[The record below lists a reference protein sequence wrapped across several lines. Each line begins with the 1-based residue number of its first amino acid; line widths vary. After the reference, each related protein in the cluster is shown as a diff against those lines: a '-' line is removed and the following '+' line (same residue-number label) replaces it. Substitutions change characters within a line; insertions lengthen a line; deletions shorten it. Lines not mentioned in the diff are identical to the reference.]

1 MKQTRVVEFGT
12 GMFVLLGF
20 ASLFFLILKTT
31 DVQSDIRGETYE
43 ITARFENV
51 GDLKLRAP
59 VTMAGVTIGRVTAIS
74 FDSER
79 LEALV
84 TMRIAERFN
93 KIPSDTDASILT
105 AGLIGGQ
112 YIGLSP
118 GFSEDYLAD
127 NSEIQITHSALVLE
141 NLIGKF
147 LVKLGEGG

>member
-31 DVQSDIRGETYE
+31 DVQSDLRGETYE
-43 ITARFENV
+43 VVARFENV

-59 VTMAGVTIGRVTAIS
+59 VTMAGVTIGRVTGIS
-74 FDSER
+74 FDPELLNAR
-79 LEALV
+79 V
-84 TMRIAERFN
+84 TMRISANFN
-93 KIPSDTDASILT
+93 QIPDDTDASILT

-118 GFSEDYLAD
+118 GFSEDYLV
-127 NSEIQITHSALVLE
+127 NQSEIQITHSAIVLE

-147 LVKLGEGG
+147 LVKLGEN

>member
-20 ASLFFLILKTT
+20 ASLFFLIMKTT
-31 DVQSDIRGETYE
+31 DVQSDLRGETFE
-43 ITARFENV
+43 VLARFENV

-59 VTMAGVTIGRVTAIS
+59 VTMAGVTIGRVTGIA

-79 LEALV
+79 LDALV
-84 TMRIAERFN
+84 TMRISTNFDR
-93 KIPSDTDASILT
+93 IPDDTDASILT
-105 AGLIGGQ
+105 SGLIGGQ

-118 GFSEDYLAD
+118 GFSEGYLVD
-127 NSEIQITHSALVLE
+127 SSQIQITHSALVLE

-147 LVKLGEGG
+147 LVKLGGE

>member
-31 DVQSDIRGETYE
+31 DVQSDLRGETYE
-43 ITARFENV
+43 VVARFENV

-59 VTMAGVTIGRVTAIS
+59 VTMAGVTIGRVTGIA
-74 FDSER
+74 FDPELLNAR
-79 LEALV
+79 V
-84 TMRIAERFN
+84 TMRISANFN
-93 KIPSDTDASILT
+93 QIPDDTDASILT

-118 GFSEDYLAD
+118 GFSEDYLV
-127 NSEIQITHSALVLE
+127 NQSEIQITHSAIVLE

-147 LVKLGEGG
+147 LVKLGEN

>member
-31 DVQSDIRGETYE
+31 DVQSDLRGETYQVL
-43 ITARFENV
+43 ARFENV

-59 VTMAGVTIGRVTAIS
+59 VTMAGVTIGRVTGIT

-79 LEALV
+79 LDAQV
-84 TMRIAERFN
+84 TMRISANFDR
-93 KIPSDTDASILT
+93 IPDDTDASILT

-112 YIGLSP
+112 YIGLTP
-118 GFSEDYLAD
+118 GFSETYLAD
-127 NSEIQITHSALVLE
+127 NIEIQITQSALVLE

-147 LVKLGEGG
+147 LVKLGGE

>member
-31 DVQSDIRGETYE
+31 DVQSDLRGETYE
-43 ITARFENV
+43 VVARFENV

-59 VTMAGVTIGRVTAIS
+59 VTMAGVTIGRVTGIA
-74 FDSER
+74 FDPELLNAR
-79 LEALV
+79 V
-84 TMRIAERFN
+84 TMRISANFN
-93 KIPSDTDASILT
+93 QIPDDTDASILT

-118 GFSEDYLAD
+118 GFSEDYLAED
-127 NSEIQITHSALVLE
+127 SEIQITHSAIVLE

-147 LVKLGEGG
+147 LVKLGEN

>member
-31 DVQSDIRGETYE
+31 DVQSDLRGETYQVL
-43 ITARFENV
+43 ARFENV

-59 VTMAGVTIGRVTAIS
+59 VTMAGVTIGRVTGIT

-79 LEALV
+79 LDAQV
-84 TMRIAERFN
+84 TMRISANFDR
-93 KIPSDTDASILT
+93 IPDDTDASILT

-112 YIGLSP
+112 YIGLTP
-118 GFSEDYLAD
+118 GFSETYLAD
-127 NSEIQITHSALVLE
+127 NSELQITQSALVLE
-141 NLIGKF
+141 NLIGQF
-147 LVKLGEGG
+147 LVKLGVE

>member
-31 DVQSDIRGETYE
+31 DVQSDLRGETYQVL
-43 ITARFENV
+43 ARFENV

-59 VTMAGVTIGRVTAIS
+59 VTMAGVTIGRVTGIS
-74 FDSER
+74 FDSDR
-79 LEALV
+79 LDARV
-84 TMRIAERFN
+84 TMRISAAFDR
-93 KIPSDTDASILT
+93 IPDDTDASILT

-118 GFSEDYLAD
+118 GFSETYLAEQ
-127 NSEIQITHSALVLE
+127 SEIQITHSALVLE

-147 LVKLGEGG
+147 LVKLGGE

>member
-31 DVQSDIRGETYE
+31 DVQSDLRGETYQVL
-43 ITARFENV
+43 ARFENV

-59 VTMAGVTIGRVTAIS
+59 VTMAGVTIGRVTGIT

-79 LEALV
+79 LDAQV
-84 TMRIAERFN
+84 TMRISANFDR
-93 KIPSDTDASILT
+93 IPDDTDASILT

-112 YIGLSP
+112 YIGLTP
-118 GFSEDYLAD
+118 GFSETYLAD
-127 NSEIQITHSALVLE
+127 NSEIQITQSALVLE

-147 LVKLGEGG
+147 LVKLGGE

>member
-31 DVQSDIRGETYE
+31 DVQSDLRGETYQVL
-43 ITARFENV
+43 ARFENV

-59 VTMAGVTIGRVTAIS
+59 VTMAGVTIGRVTGIS
-74 FDSER
+74 FDSDR
-79 LEALV
+79 LDAQV
-84 TMRIAERFN
+84 TMRISAAFDR
-93 KIPSDTDASILT
+93 IPDDTDASILT

-118 GFSEDYLAD
+118 GFSDTYLAEK
-127 NSEIQITHSALVLE
+127 SEIQITHSALVLE

-147 LVKLGEGG
+147 LVKLGGE

>member
-1 MKQTRVVEFGT
+1 
-12 GMFVLLGF
+12 
-20 ASLFFLILKTT
+20 
-31 DVQSDIRGETYE
+31 
-43 ITARFENV
+43 
-51 GDLKLRAP
+51 
-59 VTMAGVTIGRVTAIS
+59 VTAIS

-84 TMRIAERFN
+84 TMRIAEKFD

-118 GFSEDYLAD
+118 GFSEEYLAD

>member
-12 GMFVLLGF
+12 RMFVLLGF

-31 DVQSDIRGETYE
+31 DVQSDLRGETYQVL
-43 ITARFENV
+43 ARFENV

-59 VTMAGVTIGRVTAIS
+59 VTMAGVTIGRVTGIS
-74 FDSER
+74 FDSDR
-79 LEALV
+79 LDAQV
-84 TMRIAERFN
+84 TMRISANFDR
-93 KIPSDTDASILT
+93 IPDDTDASILT

-118 GFSEDYLAD
+118 GFSETYLAEK
-127 NSEIQITHSALVLE
+127 SEIQITHSALVLE

-147 LVKLGEGG
+147 LVKLGGE

>member
-31 DVQSDIRGETYE
+31 DVQSDLRGETYQVL
-43 ITARFENV
+43 ARFENV

-59 VTMAGVTIGRVTAIS
+59 VTMAGVTIGRVTGIS
-74 FDSER
+74 FDSDR
-79 LEALV
+79 LDAQV
-84 TMRIAERFN
+84 TMRISANFDR
-93 KIPSDTDASILT
+93 IPDDTDALILT

-118 GFSEDYLAD
+118 GFSETYLAEK
-127 NSEIQITHSALVLE
+127 SEIQITHSALVLE

-147 LVKLGEGG
+147 LVKLGGE

>member
-20 ASLFFLILKTT
+20 ASLFFLIMKTT
-31 DVQSDIRGETYE
+31 DVQSDLRGETYQVV
-43 ITARFENV
+43 ARFENV

-59 VTMAGVTIGRVTAIS
+59 VTMAGVTIGRVTGIA

-79 LEALV
+79 LDALV
-84 TMRIAERFN
+84 TMRISANFDR
-93 KIPSDTDASILT
+93 IPDDTDAAILT

-112 YIGLSP
+112 YIGLTP
-118 GFSEDYLAD
+118 GFSETFLGDA
-127 NSEIQITHSALVLE
+127 SEIQITQSALVLE

-147 LVKLGEGG
+147 LVKLGGE

>member
-31 DVQSDIRGETYE
+31 DVQSDLRGETYQVL
-43 ITARFENV
+43 ARFENV

-59 VTMAGVTIGRVTAIS
+59 VTMAGVTIGRVTGIS
-74 FDSER
+74 FDSDR
-79 LEALV
+79 LDAQV
-84 TMRIAERFN
+84 TMRISANFDR
-93 KIPSDTDASILT
+93 IPDDTDASILT

-112 YIGLSP
+112 YIGLTP
-118 GFSEDYLAD
+118 GFSETYLAEQ
-127 NSEIQITHSALVLE
+127 SEIQITHSALVLE

-147 LVKLGEGG
+147 LVKLGGE

>member
-31 DVQSDIRGETYE
+31 DVQSDLRGETYQVL
-43 ITARFENV
+43 ARFENV

-59 VTMAGVTIGRVTAIS
+59 VTMAGVTIGRVTGIS
-74 FDSER
+74 FDSDR
-79 LEALV
+79 LDAQV
-84 TMRIAERFN
+84 TMRISANFDR
-93 KIPSDTDASILT
+93 IPDDTDASILT

-118 GFSEDYLAD
+118 GFSETYLAEK
-127 NSEIQITHSALVLE
+127 SEIQITHSALVLE

-147 LVKLGEGG
+147 LVKLGGE

>member
-20 ASLFFLILKTT
+20 ASLFFLIMKTT
-31 DVQSDIRGETYE
+31 DVQSDLRGETYQVL
-43 ITARFENV
+43 ARFENV

-59 VTMAGVTIGRVTAIS
+59 VTMAGVTIGRVTGIA

-79 LEALV
+79 LDALV
-84 TMRIAERFN
+84 TMRISANFDR
-93 KIPSDTDASILT
+93 IPDDTDAAILT

-112 YIGLSP
+112 YIGLTP
-118 GFSEDYLAD
+118 GFSETFLGDT
-127 NSEIQITHSALVLE
+127 SEIQITQSALVLE

-147 LVKLGEGG
+147 LVKLGGE

>member
-31 DVQSDIRGETYE
+31 DVQSDLRGETYQVL
-43 ITARFENV
+43 ARFENV

-59 VTMAGVTIGRVTAIS
+59 VTMAGVTIGRVTGIS
-74 FDSER
+74 FDSDR
-79 LEALV
+79 LDAQV
-84 TMRIAERFN
+84 TMRISAAFDR
-93 KIPSDTDASILT
+93 IPDDTDASILT

-118 GFSEDYLAD
+118 GFSETYLAEQ
-127 NSEIQITHSALVLE
+127 SEIQITHSALVLE

-147 LVKLGEGG
+147 LVKLGGE

>member
-31 DVQSDIRGETYE
+31 DVQSDLRGETYQVL
-43 ITARFENV
+43 ARFENV

-59 VTMAGVTIGRVTAIS
+59 VTMAGVTIGRVTGIS
-74 FDSER
+74 FDSDR
-79 LEALV
+79 LDAQV
-84 TMRIAERFN
+84 TMRISAAFDR
-93 KIPSDTDASILT
+93 IPDDTDASILT

-112 YIGLSP
+112 YIGLTP
-118 GFSEDYLAD
+118 GFSETYLAEQ
-127 NSEIQITHSALVLE
+127 SEIQITHSALVLE

-147 LVKLGEGG
+147 LVKLGGE

>member
-31 DVQSDIRGETYE
+31 DVQSDLRGETYQVL
-43 ITARFENV
+43 ARFENV

-59 VTMAGVTIGRVTAIS
+59 VTMAGVTIGRVTGIS
-74 FDSER
+74 FDSDR
-79 LEALV
+79 LDAQV
-84 TMRIAERFN
+84 TMRISANFDR
-93 KIPSDTDASILT
+93 IPDDTDASILT

-112 YIGLSP
+112 YIGLTP
-118 GFSEDYLAD
+118 GFSEKYLAEQ
-127 NSEIQITHSALVLE
+127 SEIQITHSALVLE

-147 LVKLGEGG
+147 LVKLGGE

>member
-31 DVQSDIRGETYE
+31 DVQSDLRGETYQVL
-43 ITARFENV
+43 ARFENV

-59 VTMAGVTIGRVTAIS
+59 VTMAGVTIGRVTGIS
-74 FDSER
+74 FDSDR
-79 LEALV
+79 LDAQV
-84 TMRIAERFN
+84 TMRISANFDR
-93 KIPSDTDASILT
+93 IPDDTDASILT

-118 GFSEDYLAD
+118 GFSETYLAEQ
-127 NSEIQITHSALVLE
+127 SEIQITHSALVLE

-147 LVKLGEGG
+147 LVKLGGE